1 MSGVTAE
8 EIIISV
14 NTEFQG
20 DVSDPIVP
28 SFFFA
33 YKINIKNQGSFP
45 VKLIKRKWE
54 ISDSIGERIQVEGA
68 GVVGLQ
74 PEILPNTDFEYQ
86 SHVTL
91 KTGIGVMSGAYVMV
105 NKLTQEEFEVEI
117 PEFSLLAPFVN
128 N

>member
-8 EIIISV
+8 EILITV
-14 NTEFQG
+14 DTEFQP
-20 DVSDPIVP
+20 DVSDAIVP

-33 YKINIKNQGSFP
+33 YKIKIKNNGSFP
-45 VKLIKRKWE
+45 VKLLKRKWE
-54 ISDSIGERIQVEGA
+54 IYDSIGERMQVEGA

-74 PEILPNTDFEYQ
+74 PEILPSTDFEYQ

-91 KTGIGVMSGAYVMV
+91 KTGIGTMRGAYVML
-105 NKLTQEEFEVEI
+105 NKLTREEFEVEI
-117 PEFSLLAPFVN
+117 PEFVLEAPFVN